1 MNQSYLQ
8 RLSRLSKIDLLAE
21 KKDGTLI
28 LLYGSEQDSALYIS
42 ESLRSR
48 LKKNTDLPSVPCML
62 QDEYDT
68 YFACFTAHGIR
79 YYTGPVT
86 TDRMTGITRR
96 QFYQS
101 YGITSEDVRGIR
113 HLSLQEI
120 TDYIL
125 LLYEAATGKSCSR
138 TDLLLHNHIESSTQT
153 SLEKELSAFVL
164 HEEEENDDEAYR
176 HTYYEEQRLLQ
187 AVSEGRP
194 EDALALNLAMDADS
208 GRLSNYGFSHWRN
221 LAIVGITLCSR
232 AAISGGISPEAS
244 YRISGF
250 YIQKCDSCT
259 DPAQIIHYR
268 NQAILELASRVQK
281 RLAQHK
287 SSSYTERCKD
297 YINKHYREKI
307 YLETIAELLGIS
319 PTYLSRLF
327 KKENGDSIQDYINQV
342 RIDRAANMLIYSD
355 ATLPAIAAYVH
366 FPSQSYFGRVFLK
379 LKGMT
384 PKQYRDR
391 YRAAEFT
398 GAGGSPALPH

>member
-1 MNQSYLQ
+1 M
-8 RLSRLSKIDLLAE
+8 
-21 KKDGTLI
+21 
-28 LLYGSEQDSALYIS
+28 
-42 ESLRSR
+42 
-48 LKKNTDLPSVPCML
+48 
-62 QDEYDT
+62 
-68 YFACFTAHGIR
+68 
-79 YYTGPVT
+79 
-86 TDRMTGITRR
+86 
-96 QFYQS
+96 
-101 YGITSEDVRGIR
+101 
-113 HLSLQEI
+113 
-120 TDYIL
+120 
-125 LLYEAATGKSCSR
+125 
-138 TDLLLHNHIESSTQT
+138 
-153 SLEKELSAFVL
+153 
-164 HEEEENDDEAYR
+164 
-176 HTYYEEQRLLQ
+176 
-187 AVSEGRP
+187 
-194 EDALALNLAMDADS
+194 
-208 GRLSNYGFSHWRN
+208 
-221 LAIVGITLCSR
+221 
-232 AAISGGISPEAS
+232 
-244 YRISGF
+244 
-250 YIQKCDSCT
+250 
-259 DPAQIIHYR
+259 
-268 NQAILELASRVQK
+268 QK